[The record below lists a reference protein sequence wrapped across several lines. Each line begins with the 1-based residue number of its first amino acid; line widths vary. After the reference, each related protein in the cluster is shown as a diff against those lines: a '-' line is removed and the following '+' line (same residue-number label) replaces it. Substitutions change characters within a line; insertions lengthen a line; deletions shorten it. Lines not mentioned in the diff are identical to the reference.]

1 MRGIRGFGSG
11 DIPTVPKTKASKIT
25 YRCPYCGVLATI
37 TPLQWVGEHCIC
49 QCDNP
54 ECEKTF
60 YSKVKNIGETVH
72 TSGNILEVDFKIL
85 ETYPKYVPKKH
96 VSIPQNIWSDYLE
109 ACNCFDVGAFKATV
123 VMCRR
128 MLQNVCLN
136 RGAKKKDN
144 NGNWI
149 SIRNQIKNA
158 FPEKDYELIH
168 KIADGI
174 KYFGDYGAHPQDDGI
189 DNVRREDTK
198 ELLDFANSILD
209 VAYVNIW
216 RIKQLSQKGTKT
228 KS

>member
-1 MRGIRGFGSG
+1 MRGLRAFGSAG
-11 DIPTVPKTKASKIT
+11 KPNETKISKLT
-25 YRCPYCGVLATI
+25 YHCPYCGVLATL
-37 TPLQWVGEHCIC
+37 TPLLWTQGHCIC
-49 QCDNP
+49 QCDNAN
-54 ECEKTF
+54 CGKTF
-60 YSKVKNIGETVH
+60 YAKVSH
-72 TSGNILEVDFKIL
+72 SGTIVGHSGVPDIVTLDII

-96 VSIPQNIWSDYLE
+96 ESIPKNIWSDYLE
-109 ACNCFDVGAFKATV
+109 ACKCFDVEAYKATV

-149 SIRNQIKNA
+149 SIKNQIKNA

-189 DNVRREDTK
+189 DSVRREDAK
-198 ELLDFANSILD
+198 ELLDFAISILD

-216 RIKQLSQKGTKT
+216 RIKQLSQKSAKT
-228 KS
+228 